1 MEKALHTDSLYVPA
15 PQEIVETDLLPLI
28 PKEMRDEFGAGECRL
43 VAADVNRCLYPRLV
57 YRVYPEFVVAA
68 GGVRIGRS
76 TLGVGPKNVS
86 VLRRCVQVA
95 VCIGTVGAEVTALHK
110 RYDAEGHPLRAYL
123 CDGAANV
130 ALDRLMLRWRT
141 ECLPGHATYPIC
153 PGCCQ
158 WDIAEQQ
165 LLFSLVE
172 ARSVGVS
179 LSASGLMRPI
189 KSISAVVGISPTER
203 FATAECDVCGRKNCI
218 YRELR
223 NVALK

>member
-1 MEKALHTDSLYVPA
+1 MHTDSLYVPT

-43 VAADVNRCLYPRLV
+43 VAAEVSHELRPRLV
-57 YRVYPEFVVAA
+57 YRVYPEFAVAD
-68 GGVRIGRS
+68 GGVRIGCR
-76 TLGVGPKNVS
+76 TLGVGPKNAS

-95 VCIGTVGAEVTALHK
+95 VCIGTVGTEVTALHK
-110 RYDAEGHPLRAYL
+110 RYDAGGHPLRAYL

-141 ECLPGHATYPIC
+141 ECLSGHTTYPIC

-158 WDIAEQQ
+158 WDIAEQR

-203 FATAECDVCGRKNCI
+203 FASAECDVCGRNNCI

>member
-1 MEKALHTDSLYVPA
+1 MHTDSLYVPT

-28 PKEMRDEFGAGECRL
+28 PKEMRDEFGVGECRL
-43 VAADVNRCLYPRLV
+43 VAAEVSHELRPRLV
-57 YRVYPEFVVAA
+57 YRVYPEFAVAD
-68 GGVRIGRS
+68 GGVRIGCR
-76 TLGVGPKNVS
+76 TLGVGPKNAS
-86 VLRRCVQVA
+86 VLRRCVQMA
-95 VCIGTVGAEVTALHK
+95 VCIGTVGTEVTALHK

-141 ECLPGHATYPIC
+141 ECLSGHATYPIC

-158 WDIAEQQ
+158 WDIAEQR

-189 KSISAVVGISPTER
+189 KSISAVMGISPTER
-203 FATAECDVCGRKNCI
+203 FVSAECDVCGRKNCI

>member
-1 MEKALHTDSLYVPA
+1 MEKALHTDSLYVPT

-43 VAADVNRCLYPRLV
+43 VAAEVSHELRPRLV
-57 YRVYPEFVVAA
+57 YRVYPEFAVAD
-68 GGVRIGRS
+68 GGVRIGCR
-76 TLGVGPKNVS
+76 TLGVGPKNAS

-95 VCIGTVGAEVTALHK
+95 VCIGTVGTEVTALHK
-110 RYDAEGHPLRAYL
+110 RYDAGGHPLRAYL

-141 ECLPGHATYPIC
+141 ECLSGHTTYPIC

-158 WDIAEQQ
+158 WDIAEQR

-172 ARSVGVS
+172 DQRCRGHQPHRT
-179 LSASGLMRPI
+179 LRERRMR
-189 KSISAVVGISPTER
+189 R
-203 FATAECDVCGRKNCI
+203 
-218 YRELR
+218 LR
-223 NVALK
+223 A

>member
-1 MEKALHTDSLYVPA
+1 MHTDSLYVPT

-28 PKEMRDEFGAGECRL
+28 PKEMRDEFGVGECRL
-43 VAADVNRCLYPRLV
+43 VAAEVSHELRPRLV
-57 YRVYPEFVVAA
+57 YRVYPEFAVAD
-68 GGVRIGRS
+68 GGVRIGCR
-76 TLGVGPKNVS
+76 TLGVGPKNAS
-86 VLRRCVQVA
+86 VLRRCVQMA
-95 VCIGTVGAEVTALHK
+95 VCIGTVGTEVTVLHK

-141 ECLPGHATYPIC
+141 ECLSGHATYPIC

-158 WDIAEQQ
+158 WDIAEQR

-189 KSISAVVGISPTER
+189 KSISAVMGISPTER
-203 FATAECDVCGRKNCI
+203 FASAECDVCGRKNCI